1 MSKAKPFAELEARM
15 SKESIARSDRL
26 YEKLRDEYELSK
38 IRTAAGLSQEEMAR
52 RLNVDQA
59 QVSRIEKRSDAR
71 VSTIARYVRA
81 AGGKLRVVAD
91 MPAGMFELKGLAVPA
106 ITRVAAAGKAVATK
120 ANARSTAKATRRSK
134 EKVKA

>member
-26 YEKLRDEYELSK
+26 YEKLRDEYELSR

-52 RLNVDQA
+52 RLKVDQA
-59 QVSRIEKRSDAR
+59 QISRIEKRSDAR
-71 VSTIARYVRA
+71 VSTIARYISA

-91 MPAGMFELKGLAVPA
+91 MPAGMFELKGLSVPA
-106 ITRVAAAGKAVATK
+106 IARAAATGKFAAAK
-120 ANARSTAKATRRSK
+120 AGARSTAKVTRRSR

>member
-52 RLNVDQA
+52 RLRVDQA
-59 QVSRIEKRSDAR
+59 QISRIEKRSDAR

-81 AGGKLRVVAD
+81 AGGTLRVVAD
-91 MPAGMFELKGLAVPA
+91 MPAGMFELKGLSGPAVSSA
-106 ITRVAAAGKAVATK
+106 AAAGRLMATK
-120 ANARSTAKATRRSK
+120 ASAGSTTKASRRAKA
-134 EKVKA
+134 KA